1 LFVLERMTAH
11 IIIRG
16 RNKFATPPSVLC
28 SVLLFHI
35 RIINQ
40 RVEGHNIFSE
50 LVCVLSEAKGM
61 VKIMTIK
68 TKLPMGIE
76 DFKRI
81 RSEGFY
87 YVDKTGL
94 IRDFLENEA
103 YVNLF
108 TRPRRFGKTLNM
120 SMLKYFFE
128 IGSDSTLFDGLEIS
142 KEKELCAEYMGK
154 FPVISVTLK
163 GATGENF
170 AEAKDMLRR
179 IIGKESM
186 RFQFLMQS
194 DKLTEIEKNQYMA
207 LVNTN
212 KAGVFTM
219 PDEVLKDSLQMLSQ
233 LLQRHYDQR
242 VVILIDEYDVPLD
255 KAYQSGYY
263 DVMVELIRVLFGNAF
278 KTNNSLYFAVLT
290 GCLRISKESIFTGLN
305 NFNVHT
311 VKDVQYREY
320 FGFTDDEVQALLR
333 DYGFMGK
340 YNMIKEWYNGYHFGN
355 LDIYCPWD
363 VVSYCHALKMN
374 PSEFPQNYWV
384 NTSSNSIIRSFLGRA
399 NATTKNEIEQLIN
412 GKSVKKRIHQ
422 ELTYR
427 DLDSRQDH
435 LWSILFTT
443 GYLTQH
449 GTQTGDLT
457 ELVIPNKEIQWIF
470 VEQIRDWFE
479 EKTTSNRER
488 LENFCRAFQ
497 EKDIFAIEKG
507 FHEYLEDM
515 ISIRDTSVRKG
526 MKENFYHGLLLGILG
541 NMDDWIVQS
550 NVESGEGYSDIS
562 IQIRRKG
569 IGIVI
574 ELKYAENGAFDEA
587 CKEAVKQINERN
599 YEESLIK
606 EGMTKIHKYGI
617 ACYKKRCKVITE

>member
-1 LFVLERMTAH
+1 MQTMTM
-11 IIIRG
+11 
-16 RNKFATPPSVLC
+16 K
-28 SVLLFHI
+28 
-35 RIINQ
+35 
-40 RVEGHNIFSE
+40 
-50 LVCVLSEAKGM
+50 K
-61 VKIMTIK
+61 
-68 TKLPMGIE
+68 KLPMGIE

-179 IIGKESM
+179 IIGKEAM

-278 KTNNSLYFAVLT
+278 KTNNSLY
-290 GCLRISKESIFTGLN
+290 SKK
-305 NFNVHT
+305 V
-311 VKDVQYREY
+311 
-320 FGFTDDEVQALLR
+320 
-333 DYGFMGK
+333 
-340 YNMIKEWYNGYHFGN
+340 
-355 LDIYCPWD
+355 
-363 VVSYCHALKMN
+363 
-374 PSEFPQNYWV
+374 
-384 NTSSNSIIRSFLGRA
+384 FLP
-399 NATTKNEIEQLIN
+399 
-412 GKSVKKRIHQ
+412 V
-422 ELTYR
+422 
-427 DLDSRQDH
+427 
-435 LWSILFTT
+435 
-443 GYLTQH
+443 
-449 GTQTGDLT
+449 
-457 ELVIPNKEIQWIF
+457 
-470 VEQIRDWFE
+470 
-479 EKTTSNRER
+479 
-488 LENFCRAFQ
+488 
-497 EKDIFAIEKG
+497 
-507 FHEYLEDM
+507 
-515 ISIRDTSVRKG
+515 
-526 MKENFYHGLLLGILG
+526 
-541 NMDDWIVQS
+541 
-550 NVESGEGYSDIS
+550 
-562 IQIRRKG
+562 
-569 IGIVI
+569 
-574 ELKYAENGAFDEA
+574 
-587 CKEAVKQINERN
+587 
-599 YEESLIK
+599 
-606 EGMTKIHKYGI
+606 
-617 ACYKKRCKVITE
+617 